1 LFVTYGVNVIFAG
14 HDHIY
19 ERLTPQKGIYY
30 FVEGASGQLRKGDAK
45 RSDMNAKA
53 FDQDM
58 SFMLVEIA
66 GNQLSFQTISRT
78 GTTVDSGTIQRQ
90 ARR

>member
-1 LFVTYGVNVIFAG
+1 
-14 HDHIY
+14 
-19 ERLTPQKGIYY
+19 
-30 FVEGASGQLRKGDAK
+30 
-45 RSDMNAKA
+45 MNAKA

-78 GTTVDSGTIQRQ
+78 GTTVDSGALQRQ

>member
-1 LFVTYGVNVIFAG
+1 MTA
-14 HDHIY
+14 
-19 ERLTPQKGIYY
+19 KG
-30 FVEGASGQLRKGDAK
+30 
-45 RSDMNAKA
+45 

-58 SFMLVEIA
+58 SFMLVEID

-90 ARR
+90 VRPAR